1 MDERRKH
8 KRRHSIFYIKV
19 YDKKTGKIA
28 GRLVD
33 ITTGGMMLVSEKPLK
48 IGTVSKYRM
57 PLPEKIHDTAEI
69 SFEAKSVWNG
79 PDVNSDFFDTG
90 FQFIEPTYEMID
102 LICNSFEKH
111 IFADSDTDT
120 EKE

>member
-8 KRRHSIFYIKV
+8 KRRNSIFYIKV
-19 YDKKTGKIA
+19 FDNKTGKIV

-33 ITTGGMMLVSEKPLK
+33 ITTGGMMLVSERPLK

-57 PLPEKIHDTAEI
+57 PLPEKIHDVSEI
-69 SFEAKSVWNG
+69 TFEAKSVWNG
-79 PDVNSDFFDTG
+79 PDVNTDFFDTG
-90 FQFIEPTYEMID
+90 FQFVEPSIETIN
-102 LICNSFEKH
+102 LICDSFERH
-111 IFADSDTDT
+111 IFADSDIDT